1 MTQNVN
7 RYRQTIGELQR
18 EVDVLSQ
25 ENKGYAAE
33 DRRLR
38 DDLDVLQSQTP
49 GSPRANKELRSLNKE
64 RQALLQQLEAN
75 DENLVRLTISEGS
88 LKKDLQTQRINS
100 NERHQ
105 RIGGLKNQLNEAQ
118 GELALASNEL
128 KTASHLL
135 TAAQQ
140 DVDDQTTLLQ
150 ISSAELATAEARL
163 AEAQLGSD
171 TAQVDVDTQAAMV
184 DALRDQGVSDAAS
197 TGDAV
202 GEAIS
207 STGAPVL
214 EDIPSTGDVDGDV
227 VTGATVGALDPLAAV
242 DNVPTAPQFKPRSFQ
257 LIADDITRVYHSL
270 TGQSVVVTLDG
281 AHTVMAGTDGN
292 ITKDAKTAIRGLAKE
307 MGAALS
313 AQLKDADKDQV
324 IDNLVD
330 VLQPMLA
337 GDQVS
342 DTSVFAILDIIQ
354 PEFDSLD
361 IHAQIE
367 MLMGNQE
374 SLSHLVF
381 KKLLARSGTNQT
393 VQDSLLRYAKQNPS
407 FMNDISQSSS
417 LLTPASKDHLTL
429 PEYRRQSDAMALSQ
443 AKAEIKA
450 ALKNE
455 SSVSPGDLIQDMKT
469 ILRSE
474 KASLQRRGVTGSNDK
489 DTAISNRL
497 RAVDDIIRL
506 VENFQ
511 LGSDDLQ
518 LPSGDV
524 GPDAN
529 VKHLMGVVLGRPEFS
544 ETPLLSSVFGD
555 IDKPLLETLATSI
568 VSDIDSDL
576 TTSQASMLSHMAP
589 SFFDEV
595 MTAAGGSKQHV
606 LNKIKDQ
613 RPSLPLD
620 AQARL
625 SVMMVGHDNGAAF
638 NALPSDPI
646 LTSHLMDMVAA
657 EL

>member
-1 MTQNVN
+1 MDTDIKAFESETRNLQTSQSKLKSQIDENAENRRRFGSISSELRGAKAQLGVARAAVRKNGKEIGRLTQNVN

-207 STGAPVL
+207 STGAPVF
-214 EDIPSTGDVDGDV
+214 EDIPSTGDV
-227 VTGATVGALDPLAAV
+227 VTDATVGPDRSV
-242 DNVPTAPQFKPRSFQ
+242 DNVPTAPQFKPRSF
-257 LIADDITRVYHSL
+257 H
-270 TGQSVVVTLDG
+270 
-281 AHTVMAGTDGN
+281 
-292 ITKDAKTAIRGLAKE
+292 
-307 MGAALS
+307 
-313 AQLKDADKDQV
+313 
-324 IDNLVD
+324 
-330 VLQPMLA
+330 
-337 GDQVS
+337 
-342 DTSVFAILDIIQ
+342 
-354 PEFDSLD
+354 
-361 IHAQIE
+361 
-367 MLMGNQE
+367 
-374 SLSHLVF
+374 
-381 KKLLARSGTNQT
+381 
-393 VQDSLLRYAKQNPS
+393 
-407 FMNDISQSSS
+407 
-417 LLTPASKDHLTL
+417 
-429 PEYRRQSDAMALSQ
+429 
-443 AKAEIKA
+443 
-450 ALKNE
+450 
-455 SSVSPGDLIQDMKT
+455 
-469 ILRSE
+469 
-474 KASLQRRGVTGSNDK
+474 
-489 DTAISNRL
+489 
-497 RAVDDIIRL
+497 
-506 VENFQ
+506 
-511 LGSDDLQ
+511 
-518 LPSGDV
+518 
-524 GPDAN
+524 
-529 VKHLMGVVLGRPEFS
+529 
-544 ETPLLSSVFGD
+544 
-555 IDKPLLETLATSI
+555 
-568 VSDIDSDL
+568 
-576 TTSQASMLSHMAP
+576 
-589 SFFDEV
+589 
-595 MTAAGGSKQHV
+595 
-606 LNKIKDQ
+606 
-613 RPSLPLD
+613 
-620 AQARL
+620 
-625 SVMMVGHDNGAAF
+625 
-638 NALPSDPI
+638 
-646 LTSHLMDMVAA
+646 
-657 EL
+657 